1 MCNKI
6 KIGVLGC
13 ASIAEK
19 AILPAIN
26 SLSEHYKLVG
36 IASRTK
42 KKADKFSKQ
51 FNTKAYYKYE
61 DLLSVKDLDA
71 VYIPLPNSL
80 HSEWIDNALNVG
92 LNVLVEKSM
101 ACNLKEVIKLNKIAA
116 NKRLLLMENF
126 QFRFHP
132 QLNYIKQLLRNGEI
146 GELRSLKSSF
156 SFPPLPDPH
165 NIRYNAKLGGGAL
178 LDAGAYPLKILQ
190 FFLGFE
196 TSVIAAK
203 SHFSASKGIDL
214 WGSAYI
220 GSKDQDVGAYISF
233 GFDNYYQCEIE
244 LVGSLGRIYTDR
256 IFTAPPNYSPTIDI
270 SQNGSDGRL
279 VKLQPA
285 NHFINL
291 LMHFK
296 EQIVNQNDFFN
307 EYQQNVHQS
316 RLINEF
322 KNKALH

>member
-1 MCNKI
+1 MCRQI

-13 ASIAEK
+13 AKIAEK

-26 SLSEHYKLVG
+26 ILSEHYDLVG
-36 IASRTK
+36 VASRAK
-42 KKADKFSKQ
+42 KKADKFSDQ
-51 FNTKAYYKYE
+51 FNTRAYYNYK
-61 DLLSVKDLDA
+61 DLLAIEELDA

-80 HSEWIDNALNVG
+80 HNEWIDYALDAG

-101 ACNLKEVIKLNKIAA
+101 ACNLKEVEELNRKAE
-116 NKRLLLMENF
+116 NKQLLLMENF

-132 QLNYIKQLLRNGEI
+132 QLKFIRNLLQNGEI

-156 SFPPLPDPH
+156 SFPPLSDPN

-190 FFLGFE
+190 YFLGNE
-196 TSVIAAK
+196 AYVIAAK
-203 SHFSASKGIDL
+203 SHFNATKGIDI
-214 WGSAYI
+214 WGSGYI
-220 GSKDQDVGAYISF
+220 GSKDHDVGAYISF

-256 IFTAPPNYSPTIDI
+256 IFTAPPNYSPAIDI
-270 SQNGSDGRL
+270 HRNNSDQRS

-291 LMHFK
+291 LMNLKIRQKSSLNKLKF
-296 EQIVNQNDFFN
+296 EGQFFISN
-307 EYQQNVHQS
+307 RPKTIKLFFHC
-316 RLINEF
+316 
-322 KNKALH
+322 